1 MAFVK
6 EHLGKLG
13 LEAVFEKMKVDGEP
27 LFPLVCAIVPYRS
40 TEDHS
45 TEGCERWLDSMEVVD
60 ELGIRGKVS
69 GRTLNRAI

>member
-13 LEAVFEKMKVDGEP
+13 PEAVFEKMKVEGEP
-27 LFPLVCAIVPYRS
+27 LFPLVCAIVSYRF
-40 TEDHS
+40 TENHS
-45 TEGCERWLDSMEVVD
+45 TEGCGRWLDSMEVGN
-60 ELGIRGKVS
+60 ELGIRGEVS